1 MYELKN
7 NVLYVIQKY
16 NTVNNHRISNKMQKI
31 IGSILIV
38 AGTTIGA
45 GMLAMPII
53 SANVGFL
60 FMSLIL
66 FCIWFA
72 IFYTSILLVNVYRYN
87 AIEDGFNTLTLKY
100 LGKPGAFITGLSM
113 LTLMYALVSAYIA
126 GGGDILRTNVE
137 QLFHVE
143 LSPQFCAIL
152 FTLFFGGIIAFG
164 TRAVDLSTK
173 VVFTVKILCLCLVL
187 GLLLPHIEM
196 AYLSYLPQSPLP
208 VLATIPIIF
217 TSFGF
222 SVVIPSLVKYLDGNL
237 RQLKW
242 VFFIGSII
250 PLILYLIWELTILGN
265 IESSVFSH
273 ILQDNAGLEG
283 LLKAIKA
290 INSSPLIKVSFTIFA
305 AAAILTSF
313 WGVAL
318 ALNDYIKDI
327 AKDRPAIKHNVTAFL
342 LTFLPPIL
350 FALFY
355 PDGFVIALG
364 YASISLVV
372 LALIIPM
379 LLLQK
384 AKKQAGEKTSMLQYG
399 IYAFLWILSFLIVVL
414 QILLAMG
421 ILPS

>member
-1 MYELKN
+1 
-7 NVLYVIQKY
+7 
-16 NTVNNHRISNKMQKI
+16 MQKL

-60 FMSLIL
+60 FMSFIL

-72 IFYTSILLVNVYRYN
+72 MFYTSVLLVNVYRYN
-87 AIEDGFNTLTLKY
+87 SPEDGLNTLTTKY
-100 LGKPGAFITGLSM
+100 LGKPGAYITGLSM
-113 LTLMYALVSAYIA
+113 LTLMYALTSAYIA
-126 GGGDILRTNVE
+126 GGGDILRTNLK
-137 QLFHVE
+137 QLLHLEV
-143 LSPQFCAIL
+143 SPQLSAIL
-152 FTLFFGGIIAFG
+152 FTLLFGGIIAFG
-164 TRAVDLSTK
+164 TRAVDYSTK
-173 VVFTVKILCLCLVL
+173 VVFSIKILCLCLVL

-196 AYLSYLPQSPLP
+196 AYLAYIPQSPLP
-208 VLATIPIIF
+208 LLATIPIIF

-250 PLILYLIWELTILGN
+250 PLLLYLIWELTILGN
-265 IESSVFSH
+265 IESSVFSE
-273 ILQDNAGLEG
+273 ILKNNAGLEG
-283 LLKAIKA
+283 LLVSIKE
-290 INSSPLIKVSFTIFA
+290 INSSPFIKIAFTIFA

-318 ALNDYIKDI
+318 ALNDYIKDL
-327 AKDRPAIKHNVTAFL
+327 AKDRPKIKHNVSAFI

-379 LLLQK
+379 LMLQK
-384 AKKQAGEKTSMLQYG
+384 AKKIAGEKTSILQYI
-399 IYAFLWILSFLIVVL
+399 IYGFLWILSLLIVVL
-414 QILLAMG
+414 QLLLAFEV
-421 ILPS
+421 LPS

>member
-1 MYELKN
+1 
-7 NVLYVIQKY
+7 
-16 NTVNNHRISNKMQKI
+16 MQKI

-60 FMSLIL
+60 FMSFIL

-72 IFYTSILLVNVYRYN
+72 MFYTSVLLVNVYQYN
-87 AIEDGFNTLTLKY
+87 PTSAGFNTLTLKY

-126 GGGDILRTNVE
+126 GGGDILRSNLS
-137 QLFHVE
+137 QLMHLEV
-143 LSPQFCAIL
+143 SPQLSAIL

-164 TRAVDLSTK
+164 TRAVDFSTK
-173 VVFTVKILCLCLVL
+173 IVFSIKIICLCLVL

-250 PLILYLIWELTILGN
+250 PLVLYLIWELTILGN
-265 IESSVFSH
+265 IESSVFSE
-273 ILQDNAGLEG
+273 ILKNNAGLEG
-283 LLKAIKA
+283 LLVSIKE
-290 INSSPLIKVSFTIFA
+290 INSSPFIKVAFTIFA

-318 ALNDYIKDI
+318 SLNDYIKDL
-327 AKDRPAIKHNVTAFL
+327 AKDRPKIKHNLSAFI

-364 YASISLVV
+364 YASISLVI

-379 LLLQK
+379 LMLQR
-384 AKKQAGEKTSMLQYG
+384 AKKLAGVKTNPFQYI
-399 IYAFLWILSFLIVVL
+399 IYGFLWILSLLIIVL
-414 QILLAMG
+414 QLLLALN

>member
-1 MYELKN
+1 
-7 NVLYVIQKY
+7 
-16 NTVNNHRISNKMQKI
+16 MQKL

-60 FMSLIL
+60 FMSFIL

-72 IFYTSILLVNVYRYN
+72 MFYTSVLLVNVYRYN
-87 AIEDGFNTLTLKY
+87 SPEDGLNTLTTKY
-100 LGKPGAFITGLSM
+100 LGKPGAYITGLSM
-113 LTLMYALVSAYIA
+113 LTLMYALTSAYIA
-126 GGGDILRTNVE
+126 GGGDILRTNLE
-137 QLFHVE
+137 QLLHLEV
-143 LSPQFCAIL
+143 SPQLSAIL
-152 FTLFFGGIIAFG
+152 FTLLFGGIIAFG
-164 TRAVDLSTK
+164 TRAVDYSTK
-173 VVFTVKILCLCLVL
+173 VVFSIKILCLCLVL

-196 AYLSYLPQSPLP
+196 AYLSYMPQSPLP

-250 PLILYLIWELTILGN
+250 PLLLYLIWELTILGN
-265 IESSVFSH
+265 IESSVFSE
-273 ILQDNAGLEG
+273 ILKNNAGLEG
-283 LLKAIKA
+283 LLVSIKE
-290 INSSPLIKVSFTIFA
+290 INSSPFIKIAFTIFA

-318 ALNDYIKDI
+318 ALNDYIKDL
-327 AKDRPAIKHNVTAFL
+327 AKDRPKIKHNVSAFI

-379 LLLQK
+379 LMLQK
-384 AKKQAGEKTSMLQYG
+384 AKKIAGEQTSILQYI
-399 IYAFLWILSFLIVVL
+399 IYGFLWILSLLIVVL
-414 QILLAMG
+414 QLLLAFEV
-421 ILPS
+421 LPS

>member
-1 MYELKN
+1 
-7 NVLYVIQKY
+7 
-16 NTVNNHRISNKMQKI
+16 MQKL

-60 FMSLIL
+60 FMSFIL

-72 IFYTSILLVNVYRYN
+72 MFYTSVLLVNVYRYN
-87 AIEDGFNTLTLKY
+87 SPEDGLNTLTTKY
-100 LGKPGAFITGLSM
+100 LGKPGAYITGLSM
-113 LTLMYALVSAYIA
+113 LTLMYALTSAYIA
-126 GGGDILRTNVE
+126 GGGDILRTNLE
-137 QLFHVE
+137 QLLHLEV
-143 LSPQFCAIL
+143 SPQLSAIL
-152 FTLFFGGIIAFG
+152 FTLLFGGIIAFG
-164 TRAVDLSTK
+164 TRAVDYSTK
-173 VVFTVKILCLCLVL
+173 VVFSIKILCLCLVL

-196 AYLSYLPQSPLP
+196 AYLAYIPQSPLP

-250 PLILYLIWELTILGN
+250 PLLLYLIWELTILGN
-265 IESSVFSH
+265 IESSVFSE
-273 ILQDNAGLEG
+273 ILKNNAGLEG
-283 LLKAIKA
+283 LLVSIKE
-290 INSSPLIKVSFTIFA
+290 INSSPFIKIAFTIFA

-318 ALNDYIKDI
+318 ALNDYIKDL
-327 AKDRPAIKHNVTAFL
+327 AKDRPKIKHNVSAFI

-379 LLLQK
+379 LMLQK
-384 AKKQAGEKTSMLQYG
+384 AKKIAGEKTSILQYI
-399 IYAFLWILSFLIVVL
+399 IYGFLWILSLLIVVL
-414 QILLAMG
+414 QLLLAFEV
-421 ILPS
+421 LPS

>member
-1 MYELKN
+1 
-7 NVLYVIQKY
+7 
-16 NTVNNHRISNKMQKI
+16 MQKL

-60 FMSLIL
+60 FMSFIL

-72 IFYTSILLVNVYRYN
+72 MFYTSVLLVNVYRYN
-87 AIEDGFNTLTLKY
+87 SPEDGLNTLTTKY
-100 LGKPGAFITGLSM
+100 LGKPGAYITGLSM
-113 LTLMYALVSAYIA
+113 LTLMYALTSAYIA
-126 GGGDILRTNVE
+126 GGGDILRTNLE
-137 QLFHVE
+137 QLLHLEV
-143 LSPQFCAIL
+143 SPQLSAIL
-152 FTLFFGGIIAFG
+152 FTLLFGGIIAFG
-164 TRAVDLSTK
+164 TRAVDYSTK
-173 VVFTVKILCLCLVL
+173 VVFSIKILCLCLVL

-196 AYLSYLPQSPLP
+196 AYLSYMPQSPLP

-250 PLILYLIWELTILGN
+250 PLLLYLIWELTILGN
-265 IESSVFSH
+265 IESSVFSE
-273 ILQDNAGLEG
+273 ILKNNAGLEG
-283 LLKAIKA
+283 LLVSIKE
-290 INSSPLIKVSFTIFA
+290 INSSPFIKIAFTIFA

-318 ALNDYIKDI
+318 ALNDYIKDL
-327 AKDRPAIKHNVTAFL
+327 AKDRPKIKHNVSAFI

-379 LLLQK
+379 LMLQK
-384 AKKQAGEKTSMLQYG
+384 AKKIAGEKTSILQYI
-399 IYAFLWILSFLIVVL
+399 IYGFLWILSLLIVVL
-414 QILLAMG
+414 QLLLAFEV
-421 ILPS
+421 LPS

>member
-1 MYELKN
+1 
-7 NVLYVIQKY
+7 
-16 NTVNNHRISNKMQKI
+16 MQKI

-72 IFYTSILLVNVYRYN
+72 MFYTSVLLVNVYQYN
-87 AIEDGFNTLTLKY
+87 PTSAGFNTLTLKY

-126 GGGDILRTNVE
+126 GGGDILRTNLE
-137 QLFHVE
+137 QILHIKVAPQ
-143 LSPQFCAIL
+143 LSSVL
-152 FTLFFGGIIAFG
+152 FTLIFGGIIAFG
-164 TRAVDLSTK
+164 TKAVDYSTK
-173 VVFTVKILCLCLVL
+173 VIFSTKILCLCLVL

-250 PLILYLIWELTILGN
+250 PLLLYLIWELTILGN
-265 IESSVFSH
+265 IESSVFSE
-273 ILQDNAGLEG
+273 ILKNNAGLEG
-283 LLKAIKA
+283 LLLSIKE
-290 INSSPLIKVSFTIFA
+290 INNSRFIKIAFTIFA

-318 ALNDYIKDI
+318 ALNDYIKDL
-327 AKDRPAIKHNVTAFL
+327 AKDRPKIKHNISAFV

-379 LLLQK
+379 LMLQR
-384 AKKQAGEKTSMLQYG
+384 AKKRAGEKTSFLHYTIYG
-399 IYAFLWILSFLIVVL
+399 FLWILSILIVVL
-414 QILLAMG
+414 QLLLAFE

>member
-1 MYELKN
+1 
-7 NVLYVIQKY
+7 
-16 NTVNNHRISNKMQKI
+16 MQKL

-60 FMSLIL
+60 FMALIL

-72 IFYTSILLVNVYRYN
+72 MFYTSVLLVNVYRYN
-87 AIEDGFNTLTLKY
+87 EISAGFNTLTLKY
-100 LGKPGAFITGLSM
+100 LGKPGAYITGLSM
-113 LTLMYALVSAYIA
+113 LSLMYALVSAYIA
-126 GGGDILRTNVE
+126 GGGDIVRTNLE
-137 QLFHVE
+137 QWLNIEV
-143 LSPQFCAIL
+143 SPQVSAVL
-152 FTLFFGGIIAFG
+152 FTFIFGGIIAFG
-164 TRAVDLSTK
+164 TRAVDYSTK
-173 VVFTVKILCLCLVL
+173 VIFSIKMICLCLVL

-196 AYLSYLPQSPLP
+196 AYLSYLPKSPLP
-208 VLATIPIIF
+208 LLATIPIIF

-250 PLILYLIWELTILGN
+250 PLLLYLIWELTILGN
-265 IESSVFSH
+265 IESTVFSA
-273 ILQDNAGLEG
+273 ILKENAGLEG
-283 LLKAIKA
+283 LLLAIKE
-290 INSSPLIKVSFTIFA
+290 IDNSPFIKIAFTIFA

-313 WGVAL
+313 LGVAL
-318 ALNDYIKDI
+318 ALNDYIKDL
-327 AKDRPAIKHNVTAFL
+327 AKDHPRVKHNVSAFV

-364 YASISLVV
+364 YASISLVI

-379 LLLQK
+379 LMLQK
-384 AKKQAGEKTSMLQYG
+384 AKRIAGEKTSLLQYC
-399 IYAFLWILSFLIVVL
+399 IYGFLWILSIAIVVL
-414 QILLAMG
+414 QLLLAFEV
-421 ILPS
+421 L

>member
-1 MYELKN
+1 
-7 NVLYVIQKY
+7 
-16 NTVNNHRISNKMQKI
+16 MQKI

-60 FMSLIL
+60 FMSFIL
-66 FCIWFA
+66 FCIWLA
-72 IFYTSILLVNVYRYN
+72 IFYTSVLLVNVYQYN
-87 AIEDGFNTLTLKY
+87 SINDGLNTLTLKY
-100 LGKPGAFITGLSM
+100 LGKSGAVITGLSM

-126 GGGDILRTNVE
+126 GGGDILRTNIE
-137 QLFHVE
+137 QLFNIH
-143 LSPQFCAIL
+143 LSPQLSAVL
-152 FTLFFGGIIAFG
+152 FTLLFGGIIAFG
-164 TRAVDLSTK
+164 TKAVDYSTK
-173 VVFTVKILCLCLVL
+173 VVFSIKILCLCLVL

-242 VFFIGSII
+242 VFFIGSSI
-250 PLILYLIWELTILGN
+250 PLVLYLIWELTILGN
-265 IESSVFSH
+265 IESGVFSE
-273 ILQDNAGLEG
+273 ILKNNSGIEG
-283 LLKAIKA
+283 LLKSIQE
-290 INSSPLIKVSFTIFA
+290 IQDSPLIKISFTIFA

-318 ALNDYIKDI
+318 ALNDYIKDL
-327 AKDRPAIKHNVTAFL
+327 AKDRPKIKHHISAFI

-364 YASISLVV
+364 YASISLVI

-379 LLLQK
+379 LMLQK
-384 AKKQAGEKTSMLQYG
+384 AKKQAGETTSVLQYISYG
-399 IYAFLWILSFLIVVL
+399 LLWVLAVSIVVL
-414 QILLAMG
+414 QILLALNL
-421 ILPS
+421 LPS

>member
-1 MYELKN
+1 
-7 NVLYVIQKY
+7 
-16 NTVNNHRISNKMQKI
+16 MQKI

-60 FMSLIL
+60 FMSFIL

-72 IFYTSILLVNVYRYN
+72 MFYTSVLLVNVYQYN
-87 AIEDGFNTLTLKY
+87 PTSAGFNTLTLKY

-126 GGGDILRTNVE
+126 GGGDILRSNLS
-137 QLFHVE
+137 QLMHLEV
-143 LSPQFCAIL
+143 SPQLSAIL

-164 TRAVDLSTK
+164 TRAVDFSTK
-173 VVFTVKILCLCLVL
+173 IVFSIKIICLCLVL

-250 PLILYLIWELTILGN
+250 PLVLYLIWELTILGN
-265 IESSVFSH
+265 IESSVFSE
-273 ILQDNAGLEG
+273 ILKNNAGLEG
-283 LLKAIKA
+283 LLVSIKE
-290 INSSPLIKVSFTIFA
+290 INSSPFIKVAFTIFA

-313 WGVAL
+313 LGVAL
-318 ALNDYIKDI
+318 SLNDYIKDL
-327 AKDRPAIKHNVTAFL
+327 AKDRPKIKHNLSAFI

-364 YASISLVV
+364 YASISLVI

-379 LLLQK
+379 LMLQR
-384 AKKQAGEKTSMLQYG
+384 AKKLAGVKTNPFQYI
-399 IYAFLWILSFLIVVL
+399 IYGFLWILSLLIIVL
-414 QILLAMG
+414 QLLLALN

>member
-1 MYELKN
+1 
-7 NVLYVIQKY
+7 
-16 NTVNNHRISNKMQKI
+16 MQKL

-60 FMSLIL
+60 FMSFIL

-72 IFYTSILLVNVYRYN
+72 MFYTSVLLVNVYRYN
-87 AIEDGFNTLTLKY
+87 PTSAGFNTLTLKY

-126 GGGDILRTNVE
+126 GGGDILRSNLE
-137 QLFHVE
+137 QLLDLEV
-143 LSPQFCAIL
+143 SPQLSAVL
-152 FTLFFGGIIAFG
+152 FTLIFGGIIVFG
-164 TRAVDLSTK
+164 TRAVDYSTK
-173 VVFTVKILCLCLVL
+173 VVFSIKILCLCLVL
-187 GLLLPHIEM
+187 GLLLPHIEL
-196 AYLSYLPQSPLP
+196 AYLSYIPKSPIP

-242 VFFIGSII
+242 VFFIGSMI

-265 IESSVFSH
+265 IESSVFSE
-273 ILQDNAGLEG
+273 ILKNNAGLEG
-283 LLKAIKA
+283 LLVAIKE
-290 INSSPLIKVSFTIFA
+290 INSSPFIKVAFTIFA

-318 ALNDYIKDI
+318 ALNDYIKDL
-327 AKDRPAIKHNVTAFL
+327 AKDRPKIKHNISAFV

-379 LLLQK
+379 LMLQK
-384 AKKQAGEKTSMLQYG
+384 AKKIAGEKTSLLQYF
-399 IYAFLWILSFLIVVL
+399 IYGFLWILSILIVIL
-414 QILLAMG
+414 QILLAMDA
-421 ILPS
+421 LPA

>member
-1 MYELKN
+1 
-7 NVLYVIQKY
+7 
-16 NTVNNHRISNKMQKI
+16 MQKL

-60 FMSLIL
+60 FMSFIL

-72 IFYTSILLVNVYRYN
+72 MFYTSVLLVNVYRYN
-87 AIEDGFNTLTLKY
+87 SPEDGLNTLTTKY
-100 LGKPGAFITGLSM
+100 LGKPGAYITGLSM
-113 LTLMYALVSAYIA
+113 LTLMYALTSAYIA
-126 GGGDILRTNVE
+126 GGGDILRTNLK
-137 QLFHVE
+137 QLLHLEV
-143 LSPQFCAIL
+143 SPQLSAIL
-152 FTLFFGGIIAFG
+152 FTLLFGGIIAFG
-164 TRAVDLSTK
+164 TRAVDYSTK
-173 VVFTVKILCLCLVL
+173 VVFSIKILCLCLVL

-196 AYLSYLPQSPLP
+196 AYLAYIPQSPLP

-250 PLILYLIWELTILGN
+250 PLLLYLIWELTILGN
-265 IESSVFSH
+265 IESSVFSE
-273 ILQDNAGLEG
+273 ILKNNAGLEG
-283 LLKAIKA
+283 LLVSIKE
-290 INSSPLIKVSFTIFA
+290 INSSPFIKIAFTIFA

-318 ALNDYIKDI
+318 ALNDYIKDL
-327 AKDRPAIKHNVTAFL
+327 AKDRPKIKRNVSAFI

-379 LLLQK
+379 LMLQK
-384 AKKQAGEKTSMLQYG
+384 AKKIAGEKTLILQYI
-399 IYAFLWILSFLIVVL
+399 IYGFLWILSLLIVVL
-414 QILLAMG
+414 QLLLAFEV
-421 ILPS
+421 LPS

>member
-1 MYELKN
+1 
-7 NVLYVIQKY
+7 
-16 NTVNNHRISNKMQKI
+16 MQKI

-60 FMSLIL
+60 FMSFIL

-72 IFYTSILLVNVYRYN
+72 MFYTSVLLVNVYRYN
-87 AIEDGFNTLTLKY
+87 SPEDGLNTLTTKY
-100 LGKPGAFITGLSM
+100 LGKPGAYITGVSM
-113 LTLMYALVSAYIA
+113 LTLMYALTSAYIA
-126 GGGDILRTNVE
+126 GGGGILRTNME
-137 QLFHVE
+137 QVLHIE
-143 LSPQFCAIL
+143 LSPQLSAIL
-152 FTLFFGGIIAFG
+152 FTFLFGGIIAFG
-164 TRAVDLSTK
+164 TRAVDYSTK
-173 VVFTVKILCLCLVL
+173 VVFSVKLLCLCLVL

-196 AYLSYLPQSPLP
+196 AYLSYLPTSPLP

-242 VFFIGSII
+242 VFFAGSIL

-265 IESSVFSH
+265 IESSVFST
-273 ILQDNAGLEG
+273 ILKENAGLEG
-283 LLKAIKA
+283 LLVAIKA
-290 INSSPLIKVSFTIFA
+290 INNSPFIKVAFTIFA

-318 ALNDYIKDI
+318 ALNDYIKDL
-327 AKDRPAIKHNVTAFL
+327 AKDRPKVKHNLTAFI

-364 YASISLVV
+364 YASISLVI

-379 LLLQK
+379 LMLQK
-384 AKKQAGEKTSMLQYG
+384 AKKQAGEKTSMLQYVIFG
-399 IYAFLWILSFLIVVL
+399 FLWILSLLIIVL
-414 QILLAMG
+414 QLLLAMDM
-421 ILPS
+421 LPS

>member
-1 MYELKN
+1 
-7 NVLYVIQKY
+7 
-16 NTVNNHRISNKMQKI
+16 MQKL

-60 FMSLIL
+60 FMAFIL

-72 IFYTSILLVNVYRYN
+72 MFYTSVLLVNVYRYN
-87 AIEDGFNTLTLKY
+87 DMSAGFNTLTLKY
-100 LGKPGAFITGLSM
+100 LGKSGAYITGLSM

-126 GGGDILRTNVE
+126 GGGDIVRTNLKQGLGIEV
-137 QLFHVE
+137 
-143 LSPQFCAIL
+143 SPQLSAIL
-152 FTLFFGGIIAFG
+152 FTLIFGGIIAFG
-164 TRAVDLSTK
+164 TRAVDYSTK
-173 VVFTVKILCLCLVL
+173 VIFSIKILCLCLVL

-196 AYLSYLPQSPLP
+196 AYLSYIPQSPLP

-250 PLILYLIWELTILGN
+250 PLLLYLIWELTILGN
-265 IESSVFSH
+265 IESSVFSE
-273 ILQDNAGLEG
+273 ILKNNAGLEG
-283 LLKAIKA
+283 LLVAIKE
-290 INSSPLIKVSFTIFA
+290 INSSPFIKIAFTIFA

-318 ALNDYIKDI
+318 ALNDYIKDL
-327 AKDRPAIKHNVTAFL
+327 AKDRPKIKHNVSAFI

-364 YASISLVV
+364 YASISLVI

-379 LLLQK
+379 LMLQK
-384 AKKQAGEKTSMLQYG
+384 AKKIAGEKTSMLQYI
-399 IYAFLWILSFLIVVL
+399 IYGFLWILSLLIVVL
-414 QILLAMG
+414 QFLLAFEV
-421 ILPS
+421 LPS

>member
-1 MYELKN
+1 
-7 NVLYVIQKY
+7 
-16 NTVNNHRISNKMQKI
+16 MQKL

-60 FMSLIL
+60 FMSFIL

-72 IFYTSILLVNVYRYN
+72 MFYTSVLLVNVYRYN
-87 AIEDGFNTLTLKY
+87 SPEDGLNTLTTKY
-100 LGKPGAFITGLSM
+100 LGKPGAYITGLSM
-113 LTLMYALVSAYIA
+113 LTLMYALTSAYIA
-126 GGGDILRTNVE
+126 GGGDILRTNLK
-137 QLFHVE
+137 QLLHLEV
-143 LSPQFCAIL
+143 SPQLSAIL
-152 FTLFFGGIIAFG
+152 FTLLFGGIIAFG
-164 TRAVDLSTK
+164 TRAVDYSTK
-173 VVFTVKILCLCLVL
+173 VVFSIKILCLYLVL

-196 AYLSYLPQSPLP
+196 AYLAYIPQSPLP

-250 PLILYLIWELTILGN
+250 PLLLYLIWELTILGN
-265 IESSVFSH
+265 IESSVFSE
-273 ILQDNAGLEG
+273 ILKNNAGLEG
-283 LLKAIKA
+283 LLVSIKE
-290 INSSPLIKVSFTIFA
+290 INSSPFIKIAFTIFA

-318 ALNDYIKDI
+318 ALNDYIKDL
-327 AKDRPAIKHNVTAFL
+327 AKDRPKIKHNVSAFI

-379 LLLQK
+379 LMLQK
-384 AKKQAGEKTSMLQYG
+384 AKKIAGEKTSILQYI
-399 IYAFLWILSFLIVVL
+399 IYGFLWILSLLIVVL
-414 QILLAMG
+414 QLLLAFEV
-421 ILPS
+421 LPS

>member
-1 MYELKN
+1 
-7 NVLYVIQKY
+7 
-16 NTVNNHRISNKMQKI
+16 MQKL

-60 FMSLIL
+60 FMSFIL

-72 IFYTSILLVNVYRYN
+72 MFYTSVLLVNVYRYN
-87 AIEDGFNTLTLKY
+87 SPEDGLNTLTTKY
-100 LGKPGAFITGLSM
+100 LGKPGAYITGLSM
-113 LTLMYALVSAYIA
+113 LTLMYALTSAYIA
-126 GGGDILRTNVE
+126 GGGDILRTNLK
-137 QLFHVE
+137 QLLHLEV
-143 LSPQFCAIL
+143 SPQLSAIL
-152 FTLFFGGIIAFG
+152 FTLLFGGIIAFG
-164 TRAVDLSTK
+164 TRAVDYSTK
-173 VVFTVKILCLCLVL
+173 VVFSIKILCLCLVL

-196 AYLSYLPQSPLP
+196 AYLAYIPQSPLP

-250 PLILYLIWELTILGN
+250 PLLLYLIWELTILGN
-265 IESSVFSH
+265 IESSVFSE
-273 ILQDNAGLEG
+273 ILKNNAGLEG
-283 LLKAIKA
+283 LLVSIKE
-290 INSSPLIKVSFTIFA
+290 INSSPFIKIAFTIFA

-318 ALNDYIKDI
+318 ALNDYIKDL
-327 AKDRPAIKHNVTAFL
+327 AKDRPKIKHNVSAFI

-379 LLLQK
+379 LMLQK
-384 AKKQAGEKTSMLQYG
+384 AKKIAGEKTSILQYI
-399 IYAFLWILSFLIVVL
+399 IYGFLWILSLLIVVL
-414 QILLAMG
+414 QLLLAFEV
-421 ILPS
+421 LPS

>member
-1 MYELKN
+1 
-7 NVLYVIQKY
+7 
-16 NTVNNHRISNKMQKI
+16 MQKI

-60 FMSLIL
+60 FMSFIL

-72 IFYTSILLVNVYRYN
+72 MFYTSVLLVNVYRYN
-87 AIEDGFNTLTLKY
+87 SPEDGLNTLTTKY
-100 LGKPGAFITGLSM
+100 LGKPGAYITGVSM
-113 LTLMYALVSAYIA
+113 LTLMYALTSAYIA
-126 GGGDILRTNVE
+126 GGGDILRTNME
-137 QLFHVE
+137 QVLHIE
-143 LSPQFCAIL
+143 LSPQLSAIL
-152 FTLFFGGIIAFG
+152 FTFLFGGIIAFG
-164 TRAVDLSTK
+164 TRAVDYSTK
-173 VVFTVKILCLCLVL
+173 VVFSVKLLCLCLVL

-196 AYLSYLPQSPLP
+196 AYLSYLPTSPLP

-242 VFFIGSII
+242 VFFAGSIL

-265 IESSVFSH
+265 IESSVFST
-273 ILQDNAGLEG
+273 ILKENAGLEG
-283 LLKAIKA
+283 LLVAIKA
-290 INSSPLIKVSFTIFA
+290 INNSPFIKVAFTIFA

-318 ALNDYIKDI
+318 ALNDYIKDL
-327 AKDRPAIKHNVTAFL
+327 AKDRPKVKHNLTAFI

-364 YASISLVV
+364 YASISLVI

-379 LLLQK
+379 LMLQK
-384 AKKQAGEKTSMLQYG
+384 AKKQAGEKTSMLQYVIFG
-399 IYAFLWILSFLIVVL
+399 FLWILSLLIIVL
-414 QILLAMG
+414 QLLLAMDM
-421 ILPS
+421 LPS

>member
-1 MYELKN
+1 
-7 NVLYVIQKY
+7 
-16 NTVNNHRISNKMQKI
+16 MQKL

-60 FMSLIL
+60 FMSFIL

-72 IFYTSILLVNVYRYN
+72 MFYTSVLLVNVYRYN
-87 AIEDGFNTLTLKY
+87 SPEDGLNTLTTKY
-100 LGKPGAFITGLSM
+100 LGKPGAYITGLSM
-113 LTLMYALVSAYIA
+113 LTLMYALTSAYIA
-126 GGGDILRTNVE
+126 GGGDILRTNLK
-137 QLFHVE
+137 QLLHLEV
-143 LSPQFCAIL
+143 SPQLSAIL
-152 FTLFFGGIIAFG
+152 FTLLFGGIIAFG
-164 TRAVDLSTK
+164 TRAVDYSTK
-173 VVFTVKILCLCLVL
+173 VVFSIKILCLCLVL

-196 AYLSYLPQSPLP
+196 AYLAYIPQSPLP

-250 PLILYLIWELTILGN
+250 PLLLYLIWELTILGN
-265 IESSVFSH
+265 IESSVFSE
-273 ILQDNAGLEG
+273 ILKNNAGLEG
-283 LLKAIKA
+283 LLVSIKE
-290 INSSPLIKVSFTIFA
+290 INSSPFIKIAFTIFA

-318 ALNDYIKDI
+318 ALNDYIKDL
-327 AKDRPAIKHNVTAFL
+327 AKDRPKIKRNVSAFI

-379 LLLQK
+379 LMLQK
-384 AKKQAGEKTSMLQYG
+384 AKKIAGEKTSILQYI
-399 IYAFLWILSFLIVVL
+399 IYGFLWILSLLIVVL
-414 QILLAMG
+414 QLLLAFEV
-421 ILPS
+421 LPS

>member
-1 MYELKN
+1 
-7 NVLYVIQKY
+7 
-16 NTVNNHRISNKMQKI
+16 MQKL

-60 FMSLIL
+60 FMSFIL

-72 IFYTSILLVNVYRYN
+72 MFYTSVLLVNVYRYN
-87 AIEDGFNTLTLKY
+87 PTSAGFNTLTLKY

-126 GGGDILRTNVE
+126 GGGDILRSNLE
-137 QLFHVE
+137 QLLHLEV
-143 LSPQFCAIL
+143 SPQLSAVL
-152 FTLFFGGIIAFG
+152 FTLIFGGIIAFG
-164 TRAVDLSTK
+164 TRAVDHSTK
-173 VVFTVKILCLCLVL
+173 VVFSIKILCLCLVL
-187 GLLLPHIEM
+187 GLLLPHIEL
-196 AYLSYLPQSPLP
+196 AYLSYIPKSPIP

-265 IESSVFSH
+265 IESSVFSE
-273 ILQDNAGLEG
+273 ILKNNAGLEG
-283 LLKAIKA
+283 LLVAIKE
-290 INSSPLIKVSFTIFA
+290 INSSPFIKVAFTIFA

-318 ALNDYIKDI
+318 ALNDYIKDL
-327 AKDRPAIKHNVTAFL
+327 AKDRPKIKHNISAFV

-379 LLLQK
+379 LMLQK
-384 AKKQAGEKTSMLQYG
+384 AKKIAGEKTSLLQYS
-399 IYAFLWILSFLIVVL
+399 IYGFLWILSILIVVL
-414 QILLAMG
+414 QILLALDA
-421 ILPS
+421 LPA

>member
-1 MYELKN
+1 
-7 NVLYVIQKY
+7 
-16 NTVNNHRISNKMQKI
+16 MQKL

-60 FMSLIL
+60 FMSFIL

-72 IFYTSILLVNVYRYN
+72 MFYTSVLLVNVYRYN
-87 AIEDGFNTLTLKY
+87 SPEDGLNTLTTKY
-100 LGKPGAFITGLSM
+100 LGKPGAYITGLSM
-113 LTLMYALVSAYIA
+113 LTLMYALTSAYIA
-126 GGGDILRTNVE
+126 GGGDILRTNLE
-137 QLFHVE
+137 QLLHLEV
-143 LSPQFCAIL
+143 SPQLSAIL
-152 FTLFFGGIIAFG
+152 FTLLFGGIIAFG
-164 TRAVDLSTK
+164 TRAVDYSTK
-173 VVFTVKILCLCLVL
+173 VVFSIKILCLCLVL

-196 AYLSYLPQSPLP
+196 AYLSYMPQSPLP

-250 PLILYLIWELTILGN
+250 PLLLYLIWELTILGN
-265 IESSVFSH
+265 IESSVFSE
-273 ILQDNAGLEG
+273 ILKNNAGLEG
-283 LLKAIKA
+283 LLVSIKE
-290 INSSPLIKVSFTIFA
+290 INSSPFIKIAFTIFA

-318 ALNDYIKDI
+318 ALNDYIKDL
-327 AKDRPAIKHNVTAFL
+327 AKDRPKIKHNVSAFI

-379 LLLQK
+379 LMLQK
-384 AKKQAGEKTSMLQYG
+384 AKKIAGEKTSILQYI
-399 IYAFLWILSFLIVVL
+399 IYGFLWILSLLIVVL
-414 QILLAMG
+414 QLLLAFE

>member
-1 MYELKN
+1 
-7 NVLYVIQKY
+7 
-16 NTVNNHRISNKMQKI
+16 MQKL

-53 SANVGFL
+53 SAKVGFL
-60 FMSLIL
+60 FMSFTL

-72 IFYTSILLVNVYRYN
+72 MFYTSVLLVNVYRYN
-87 AIEDGFNTLTLKY
+87 PTSAGFNTLTLKY
-100 LGKPGAFITGLSM
+100 LGKPGAIITGLSM

-126 GGGDILRTNVE
+126 GGGDILRSNLE
-137 QLFHVE
+137 QLLHFEV
-143 LSPQFCAIL
+143 SPQLSAIL
-152 FTLFFGGIIAFG
+152 FTLIFGGIIAFG
-164 TRAVDLSTK
+164 TRAVDYSTK
-173 VVFTVKILCLCLVL
+173 VIFTIKILCLCLVL

-196 AYLSYLPQSPLP
+196 AYLSYVPQSPFP

-250 PLILYLIWELTILGN
+250 PLLLYLIWELTILGN
-265 IESSVFSH
+265 IESSVFSA
-273 ILQDNAGLEG
+273 ILQNNAGLEG
-283 LLKAIKA
+283 LLLSIRE
-290 INSSPLIKVSFTIFA
+290 INSSPFIKVAFTIFA

-318 ALNDYIKDI
+318 ALNDYIKDL
-327 AKDRPAIKHNVTAFL
+327 AKDRPKIKHNASAFI

-379 LLLQK
+379 LMLQK
-384 AKKQAGEKTSMLQYG
+384 AKKIAGEKTSLFQYI
-399 IYAFLWILSFLIVVL
+399 IYGFLWILSILIVVL
-414 QILLAMG
+414 QILLALDA
-421 ILPS
+421 LPS

>member
-1 MYELKN
+1 
-7 NVLYVIQKY
+7 
-16 NTVNNHRISNKMQKI
+16 MQKI

-60 FMSLIL
+60 FMSFIL

-72 IFYTSILLVNVYRYN
+72 MFYTSVLLVNVYRYN
-87 AIEDGFNTLTLKY
+87 SPEDGLNTLTTKY
-100 LGKPGAFITGLSM
+100 LGKPGAYITGLSM
-113 LTLMYALVSAYIA
+113 LTLMYALTSAYIA
-126 GGGDILRTNVE
+126 GGGDILRTNLE
-137 QLFHVE
+137 QLLHLEV
-143 LSPQFCAIL
+143 SPQLSAIL
-152 FTLFFGGIIAFG
+152 FTLLFGGIIAFG
-164 TRAVDLSTK
+164 TRAVDYSTK
-173 VVFTVKILCLCLVL
+173 VVFSIKILCLCLVL

-196 AYLSYLPQSPLP
+196 AYLSYMPQSPLP

-250 PLILYLIWELTILGN
+250 PLLLYLIWELTILGN
-265 IESSVFSH
+265 IESSVFSE
-273 ILQDNAGLEG
+273 ILKNNAGLEG
-283 LLKAIKA
+283 LLVSIKE
-290 INSSPLIKVSFTIFA
+290 INSSPFIKIAFTIFA

-318 ALNDYIKDI
+318 ALNDYIKDL
-327 AKDRPAIKHNVTAFL
+327 AKDRPKIKHNVSAFI

-379 LLLQK
+379 LMLQK
-384 AKKQAGEKTSMLQYG
+384 AKKIAGEKTSILQYI
-399 IYAFLWILSFLIVVL
+399 IYGFLWILSLLIVVL
-414 QILLAMG
+414 QLLLAFE